1 MDAISAGMNSVP
13 RELMRSADVRQAQA
27 AQQEAQVQ
35 RQEQR
40 PSDAAGATESES
52 AQPSAVVTLSSAAR
66 GEAAAQAAPS
76 PDNGTVEA
84 RAVEQARAAAA
95 NGDVRNNYSAQRA
108 LASYEAMSQV
118 GANAAARPQQQEQPT
133 PPGQKAA
140 GVLRG

>member
-1 MDAISAGMNSVP
+1 MDAISSGMNPVS
-13 RELMRSADVRQAQA
+13 RDLMRSADVRQTQA
-27 AQQEAQVQ
+27 AQQ
-35 RQEQR
+35 QEQAAR
-40 PSDAAGATESES
+40 ANETAARDATSEA
-52 AQPSAVVTLSSAAR
+52 AQPSAVVTLSAAAR

-118 GANAAARPQQQEQPT
+118 GANAGARPGQPEQPT
-133 PPGQKAA
+133 APGQREP
-140 GVLRG
+140 GVLRT

>member
-1 MDAISAGMNSVP
+1 MDPISAGMNPVP
-13 RELMRSADVRQAQA
+13 RDAMRMAEMRQAQA
-27 AQQEAQVQ
+27 AQQQPTAQREAPQSA
-35 RQEQR
+35 E
-40 PSDAAGATESES
+40 AGSES

-66 GEAAAQAAPS
+66 SEAAAQPAPS

-118 GANAAARPQQQEQPT
+118 GANAAARPQAQEQPT
-133 PPGQKAA
+133 PPGRQAA
-140 GVLRG
+140 GVLRS

>member
-1 MDAISAGMNSVP
+1 MDAISAGMNPVP
-13 RELMRSADVRQAQA
+13 RELMRPADVRQAQA

-40 PSDAAGATESES
+40 PSGAAASAS
-52 AQPSAVVTLSSAAR
+52 AQPSAVVTLSTAAR
-66 GEAAAQAAPS
+66 GEAAAQSAPS

-118 GANAAARPQQQEQPT
+118 GANAAARPSQPEQPT
-133 PPGQKAA
+133 APGQREP
-140 GVLRG
+140 GVLRT